1 VGDAVGTTLE
11 FRARDTTLPLT
22 DMVGGGPFGLRPG
35 QWTDDTAMA
44 LALADSLAIHP
55 DLDEHD
61 LMARFVD
68 WHERGT
74 YSCTGT
80 CFDVG
85 GTTRAALAR
94 WRTTG
99 NPVAGSTDPRS
110 AGNGSLMR
118 LAPAAVRHWADRTTL
133 RDVAA
138 RQSRTTHAA
147 PEAVDA
153 CVAYAELLA
162 DAIAGAR
169 RSEVMRER
177 ADVVGMAA
185 SFDSA
190 GARSDVATDGRPPRS
205 TPLAGAIAPILA
217 APGAASPAWPSTLRA
232 TWPTPSRRPSGAWAA
247 PAAFARPGC
256 APPTWARTPTS
267 AAVTGQFAGAPCGA
281 GRIQGDLQERV
292 A

>member
-1 VGDAVGTTLE
+1 MGTTLE
-11 FRARDTTLPLT
+11 FRARDTTPPLT
-22 DMVGGGPFGLRPG
+22 DIVGGGPFDLRPG

-44 LALADSLAIHP
+44 LALADSLAAHP
-55 DLDEHD
+55 ELDEHD
-61 LMARFVD
+61 LMERFVD

-74 YSCTGT
+74 YSCTGV
-80 CFDVG
+80 CFDIG
-85 GTTRAALAR
+85 STTRAALAR
-94 WRTTG
+94 YTRTG
-99 NPVAGSTDPRS
+99 NPVAGSTDPRA

-118 LAPAAVRHWADRTTL
+118 LAPVAIRHWADRPTL

-162 DAIAGAR
+162 DAIAGQR
-169 RSEVMRER
+169 RSEVMRGR
-177 ADVVGMAA
+177 ADVLGMAA

-190 GARSDVATDGRPPRS
+190 GAEPGTDRSLPRS

-217 APGAASPAWPSTLRA
+217 APGAASLAWPSTLRA

-267 AAVTGQFAGAPCGA
+267 AAVTGQLAGAPCGA